1 MRLNK
6 FLNNKYKI
14 NMKRIKILTISLITI
29 NIGLLKAQTN
39 QGRVLLGV
47 SSELSIAGTGTNL
60 LNIGY
65 SSIN

>member
-1 MRLNK
+1 
-6 FLNNKYKI
+6 
-14 NMKRIKILTISLITI
+14 MKRIKILTISLITI